1 MRPLVEGVG
10 IALASL
16 RAHKVRAALTILGVA
31 IGVMVVMVIGAM
43 IAGFDK
49 GLSDMLASLGPKTFY
64 VGRFWGGAQQED
76 PDDPNP
82 WRRRPA
88 ITITEATRLEELPT
102 IRFVVLDENGSADV
116 EFAGKKVSA
125 VNISGRDADWPQ
137 VAGGDVW
144 PGRSFSHLEDA
155 ANARVVVVN
164 RKLADKLF
172 GSNLDPVGREIK
184 ISTLPYEVIGVYN
197 PPTGLFGEGDE
208 ARALIP
214 HELRLR
220 DVLAGVDDEPVQPRR
235 ELRLT
240 AELSDALH
248 ELHERFLCRVMGV
261 LRVTQDVQRDAF
273 DARPAT
279 ARQE

>member
-88 ITITEATRLEELPT
+88 ITITEATRRAT
-102 IRFVVLDENGSADV
+102 TRARSTSRGS
-116 EFAGKKVSA
+116 SCWT
-125 VNISGRDADWPQ
+125 R
-137 VAGGDVW
+137 
-144 PGRSFSHLEDA
+144 
-155 ANARVVVVN
+155 
-164 RKLADKLF
+164 
-172 GSNLDPVGREIK
+172 
-184 ISTLPYEVIGVYN
+184 
-197 PPTGLFGEGDE
+197 TG
-208 ARALIP
+208 
-214 HELRLR
+214 
-220 DVLAGVDDEPVQPRR
+220 
-235 ELRLT
+235 RLT
-240 AELSDALH
+240 SSSPGK
-248 ELHERFLCRVMGV
+248 RCR
-261 LRVTQDVQRDAF
+261 R
-273 DARPAT
+273 
-279 ARQE
+279 

>member
-1 MRPLVEGVG
+1 MRPLLEGVG

-43 IAGFDK
+43 IAGFNK

-82 WRRRPA
+82 WRRRPP

-125 VNISGRDADWPQ
+125 VNISGRDADWPK

-144 PGRSFSHLEDA
+144 PGRSFSDLEDA

-172 GSNLDPVGREIK
+172 GSDRK
-184 ISTLPYEVIGVYN
+184 ST
-197 PPTGLFGEGDE
+197 
-208 ARALIP
+208 
-214 HELRLR
+214 RLNSSH
-220 DVLAGVDDEPVQPRR
+220 VENSYAVFCLKKK
-235 ELRLT
+235 
-240 AELSDALH
+240 
-248 ELHERFLCRVMGV
+248 
-261 LRVTQDVQRDAF
+261 
-273 DARPAT
+273 
-279 ARQE
+279 